1 MPERG
6 CASMVESAPS
16 EGLTLLWPW
25 LLLLLPLPWLV
36 RKFFSAASGA
46 SMQALKVPWFSMMT
60 APGSTWMKQ
69 PLLALAASLVWVF
82 LLLAAA
88 RPQWVGE
95 IENLPISG
103 RDLLLAVDISG
114 SMDTQDM
121 ILNNKA
127 VNRLAVVKKVAGEFI
142 QRRKGDRVGLVLF
155 GSRAYLQTPL
165 TFDTETT
172 SILLDESEIGLA
184 GRETAIGDAIG
195 LAVKR
200 LREDAASERV
210 LILLT
215 DGANTSGEVQ
225 PMQAA
230 EFAAREGL
238 KIYTVGVGADEMVV
252 QDFFGS
258 RMVNPSADLDED
270 TLKAIAERT
279 GGAYFRA
286 RDAEALA
293 RIYEQLDELEPVE
306 SDQEAIRIEPRSL
319 HQRAQLSLAERSRL
333 SVTGEGL
340 TVDGESVTNITIFE
354 RPRLDASGLQRERK
368 IHYVPGKLPRNRETR
383 PFECSIERM
392 PM

>member
-1 MPERG
+1 MPEHG
-6 CASMVESAPS
+6 CASMVEYLPS
-16 EGLTLLWPW
+16 EGLTLFWPW

-36 RKFFSAASGA
+36 RKFSPAASGA
-46 SMQALKVPWFSMMT
+46 SMQALNVPWFSLMSASDT
-60 APGSTWMKQ
+60 TGMKQ
-69 PLLALAASLVWVF
+69 PVLALAASLVWVL

-95 IENLPISG
+95 IEKLPISG

-121 ILNNKA
+121 ILNGRA

-142 QRRKGDRVGLVLF
+142 QRRKGDRVGLILF

-165 TFDTETT
+165 TFDTQTT

-215 DGANTSGEVQ
+215 DGANTSGQVQ

-238 KIYTVGVGADEMVV
+238 KIYTVGVGADEMMV

-270 TLKAIAERT
+270 TLIAIAERT

-306 SDQEAIRIEPRSL
+306 SDQEAIRLVDELFFLP
-319 HQRAQLSLAERSRL
+319 LSLAFLLAIAAAMLAMKPGLR
-333 SVTGEGL
+333 TG
-340 TVDGESVTNITIFE
+340 VM
-354 RPRLDASGLQRERK
+354 AS
-368 IHYVPGKLPRNRETR
+368 
-383 PFECSIERM
+383 
-392 PM
+392 

>member
-1 MPERG
+1 MGDSMP
-6 CASMVESAPS
+6 A
-16 EGLTLLWPW
+16 EGLTLAWYW
-25 LLLLLPLPWLV
+25 LLVLLPLPWLV
-36 RKFFSAASGA
+36 RRWLSAAPNAG
-46 SMQALKVPWFSMMT
+46 MQALRVPWFAMMNDS
-60 APGSTWMKQ
+60 AAGRMKK
-69 PLLALAASLVWVF
+69 PALAAIAALAWCLLV
-82 LLLAAA
+82 LAAA
-88 RPQWVGE
+88 RPQWIGE
-95 IENLPISG
+95 IETLPVTG

-121 ILNNKA
+121 VLGGRA

-172 SILLDESEIGLA
+172 AILLDESEIGLA

-225 PMQAA
+225 PMQAT

-238 KIYTVGVGADEMVV
+238 KIYTVGVGADEMMV

-258 RMVNPSADLDED
+258 RLVNPSADLDED

-286 RDAEALA
+286 RDAAALA
-293 RIYEQLDELEPVE
+293 DIYLQLDELEPVE
-306 SDQEAIRIEPRSL
+306 SDQEAIRPVDELFHWPLSAAFL
-319 HQRAQLSLAERSRL
+319 LVLAAVVVLMAPAWSGFARAGSA
-333 SVTGEGL
+333 
-340 TVDGESVTNITIFE
+340 
-354 RPRLDASGLQRERK
+354 AS
-368 IHYVPGKLPRNRETR
+368 
-383 PFECSIERM
+383 
-392 PM
+392 

>member
-1 MPERG
+1 M
-6 CASMVESAPS
+6 ADAAPVA
-16 EGLTLLWPW
+16 GLTLAWPW
-25 LLLLLPLPWLV
+25 LLALLPLAWLL
-36 RKFFSAASGA
+36 RRWLPAAGGTGLL
-46 SMQALKVPWFSMMT
+46 ALRVPWFAQVADEGRGWIRRSGL
-60 APGSTWMKQ
+60 A
-69 PLLALAASLVWVF
+69 LLAALAWGLLVV
-82 LLLAAA
+82 AAA

-95 IENLPISG
+95 IESLPVTG

-121 ILNNKA
+121 VLGGQA

-142 QRRKGDRVGLVLF
+142 QGRRGDRVGLVLF

-172 SILLDESEIGLA
+172 AILLDEAEIGLA

-210 LILLT
+210 LVLLT

-225 PMQAA
+225 PMQAT

-238 KIYTVGVGADEMVV
+238 RIYTVGVGADEMMV

-258 RMVNPSADLDED
+258 RLVNPSADLDED
-270 TLKAIAERT
+270 TLQAIAERT

-286 RDAEALA
+286 RDAEALV

-306 SDQEAIRIEPRSL
+306 SDQEAVRPVDELFFWP
-319 HQRAQLSLAERSRL
+319 LAAAFAL
-333 SVTGEGL
+333 VLAGVVAL
-340 TVDGESVTNITIFE
+340 
-354 RPRLDASGLQRERK
+354 LW
-368 IHYVPGKLPRNRETR
+368 PGGARRVAAA
-383 PFECSIERM
+383 
-392 PM
+392 

>member
-6 CASMVESAPS
+6 CASMVESVPT
-16 EGLTLLWPW
+16 EGLALLWPW

-306 SDQEAIRIEPRSL
+306 SDQEAIRPVDELFYLP
-319 HQRAQLSLAERSRL
+319 LSIAFLLALAAAMLAVQPGLRGG
-333 SVTGEGL
+333 VT
-340 TVDGESVTNITIFE
+340 
-354 RPRLDASGLQRERK
+354 AS
-368 IHYVPGKLPRNRETR
+368 
-383 PFECSIERM
+383 
-392 PM
+392 

>member
-1 MPERG
+1 
-6 CASMVESAPS
+6 MVENLPA
-16 EGLTLLWPW
+16 EGLTLAWAW

-36 RKFFSAASGA
+36 RRWLSAAPRAGL
-46 SMQALKVPWFSMMT
+46 QALKVPWFAMMT
-60 APGSTWMKQ
+60 ASRSGWMKK
-69 PLLALAASLVWVF
+69 PVMAALAGLAWTL

-95 IENLPISG
+95 IETMPVSG

-121 ILNNKA
+121 ILDRKA

-142 QRRKGDRVGLVLF
+142 QRRRGDRVGLVLF

-172 SILLDESEIGLA
+172 AILLDESEIGLA

-200 LREDAASERV
+200 LRDDAASERV
-210 LILLT
+210 LVLLT

-225 PMQAA
+225 PMQATQ
-230 EFAAREGL
+230 FAAREGMT
-238 KIYTVGVGADEMVV
+238 IYTVGVGADEMMV

-258 RMVNPSADLDED
+258 RLVNPSADLDED
-270 TLKAIAERT
+270 TLKAIAELT

-286 RDAEALA
+286 RDARALA
-293 RIYEQLDELEPVE
+293 EIYEQLDELEPVE
-306 SDQEAIRIEPRSL
+306 SDQEAIRPVDELFFWPLSIAFLLVLAALLYAMLPGMRR
-319 HQRAQLSLAERSRL
+319 RAAL
-333 SVTGEGL
+333 V
-340 TVDGESVTNITIFE
+340 
-354 RPRLDASGLQRERK
+354 
-368 IHYVPGKLPRNRETR
+368 
-383 PFECSIERM
+383 
-392 PM
+392 

>member
-1 MPERG
+1 MADTVP
-6 CASMVESAPS
+6 A
-16 EGLTLLWPW
+16 EGLTLAWAW
-25 LLLLLPLPWLV
+25 LLLLLPLPWLL
-36 RKFFSAASGA
+36 RRWLSAASSKG
-46 SMQALKVPWFSMMT
+46 MQALRVPWFAMMQDS
-60 APGSTWMKQ
+60 AAVWMKK
-69 PLLALAASLVWVF
+69 PVLAILAAIVW
-82 LLLAAA
+82 LLLMLAAA

-95 IENLPISG
+95 IETLPVTG

-121 ILNNKA
+121 VLKGKP

-172 SILLDESEIGLA
+172 AILLEESEIGLA

-225 PMQAA
+225 PMQAT

-238 KIYTVGVGADEMVV
+238 KIYTVGVGADEMMVK
-252 QDFFGS
+252 DFFGS
-258 RMVNPSADLDED
+258 RLVNPSADLDED
-270 TLKAIAERT
+270 TLRAIAERT
-279 GGAYFRA
+279 GGTYFRA
-286 RDAEALA
+286 RDAKALVE
-293 RIYEQLDELEPVE
+293 IYKQLDELEPVE
-306 SDQEAIRIEPRSL
+306 SDQESVRPVDELFFWPLSGAFLLALFAALVLMFPGIR
-319 HQRAQLSLAERSRL
+319 
-333 SVTGEGL
+333 
-340 TVDGESVTNITIFE
+340 
-354 RPRLDASGLQRERK
+354 REWA
-368 IHYVPGKLPRNRETR
+368 T
-383 PFECSIERM
+383 
-392 PM
+392 

>member
-1 MPERG
+1 MAEG
-6 CASMVESAPS
+6 MAT
-16 EGLTLLWPW
+16 EGLTLAWPW
-25 LLLLLPLPWLV
+25 MLLLLPLPWLV
-36 RKFFSAASGA
+36 RRWLSAAPQAGF
-46 SMQALKVPWFSMMT
+46 QALKVPWFSMISD
-60 APGSTWMKQ
+60 ARAGWMKQ
-69 PLLALAASLVWVF
+69 PLLIAIASLAWVLLVLAAT
-82 LLLAAA
+82 

-95 IENLPISG
+95 IETLPVTG

-121 ILNNKA
+121 IMGGRS
-127 VNRLAVVKKVAGEFI
+127 VNRLSVVKKVAGEFI

-225 PMQAA
+225 PMQAT

-238 KIYTVGVGADEMVV
+238 KIYTVGVGADEMMVR
-252 QDFFGS
+252 DFFGS
-258 RMVNPSADLDED
+258 RIVNPSADLDED
-270 TLKAIAERT
+270 TLMAIAERT
-279 GGAYFRA
+279 GGAYFSA

-306 SDQEAIRIEPRSL
+306 SDQEAIRPVDELFFWPL
-319 HQRAQLSLAERSRL
+319 GAAFLLAMAGVLYAMTPGVKRL
-333 SVTGEGL
+333 AT
-340 TVDGESVTNITIFE
+340 
-354 RPRLDASGLQRERK
+354 A
-368 IHYVPGKLPRNRETR
+368 
-383 PFECSIERM
+383 
-392 PM
+392 

>member
-1 MPERG
+1 MAENLP
-6 CASMVESAPS
+6 V
-16 EGLTLLWPW
+16 EGLTLVWPW
-25 LLLLLPLPWLV
+25 LLLLLPLSWLV
-36 RKFFSAASGA
+36 RQWLSDAPGA
-46 SMQALKVPWFSMMT
+46 GLQALKVPWFSMIT
-60 APGSTWMKQ
+60 SPGSAWMKK
-69 PLLALAASLVWVF
+69 PVLAALATLAWILLVV
-82 LLLAAA
+82 AAT

-95 IENLPISG
+95 IETLPVTG

-121 ILNNKA
+121 VLDQKA

-142 QRRKGDRVGLVLF
+142 QRRRGDRVGLVLF

-172 SILLDESEIGLA
+172 AILLDESEIGLA

-200 LREDAASERV
+200 LRDDAASERV
-210 LILLT
+210 LVLLT

-225 PMQAA
+225 PMQAT
-230 EFAAREGL
+230 EFAAREDMT
-238 KIYTVGVGADEMVV
+238 IYTVGVGADEMMV

-258 RMVNPSADLDED
+258 RLVNPSADLDED

-293 RIYEQLDELEPVE
+293 KIYEQLDELEPVE
-306 SDQEAIRIEPRSL
+306 SDQEAIRLVDELFFWP
-319 HQRAQLSLAERSRL
+319 LSFAFLLILAAVSFAL
-333 SVTGEGL
+333 LPGL
-340 TVDGESVTNITIFE
+340 RRGV
-354 RPRLDASGLQRERK
+354 
-368 IHYVPGKLPRNRETR
+368 LPV
-383 PFECSIERM
+383 
-392 PM
+392 

>member
-1 MPERG
+1 MK
-6 CASMVESAPS
+6 AAPDA
-16 EGLTLLWPW
+16 G
-25 LLLLLPLPWLV
+25 
-36 RKFFSAASGA
+36 
-46 SMQALKVPWFSMMT
+46 MQALRVPWFAMMSES
-60 APGSTWMKQ
+60 AAGWMKK
-69 PLLALAASLVWVF
+69 PLLTALAVFAWCLLV
-82 LLLAAA
+82 LAAA

-95 IENLPISG
+95 IETLPVTG

-121 ILNNKA
+121 FLDDKA

-142 QRRKGDRVGLVLF
+142 QGRRGDRVGLVLF

-172 SILLDESEIGLA
+172 AILLDESEIGLA

-195 LAVKR
+195 LSVKR

-210 LILLT
+210 LVLLT

-225 PMQAA
+225 PMQAT

-238 KIYTVGVGADEMVV
+238 KIYTVGVGADEMMVR
-252 QDFFGS
+252 DFFGS
-258 RMVNPSADLDED
+258 RLVNPSADLDED

-293 RIYEQLDELEPVE
+293 NIYEQLDELEPVE
-306 SDQEAIRIEPRSL
+306 SDQEAIRPVDELFYWPLGIAFVL
-319 HQRAQLSLAERSRL
+319 VLGAL
-333 SVTGEGL
+333 SVAMLPG
-340 TVDGESVTNITIFE
+340 V
-354 RPRLDASGLQRERK
+354 QRVVAVR
-368 IHYVPGKLPRNRETR
+368 
-383 PFECSIERM
+383 
-392 PM
+392 

>member
-1 MPERG
+1 MADAMP
-6 CASMVESAPS
+6 A
-16 EGLTLLWPW
+16 EGLTLAWAW
-25 LLLLLPLPWLV
+25 LMLLLPLPWLV
-36 RKFFSAASGA
+36 RRWLRAAQGA
-46 SMQALKVPWFSMMT
+46 GMQALRVPWFAMMQDSV
-60 APGSTWMKQ
+60 AAWMKK
-69 PLLALAASLVWVF
+69 PVIATLAAAIW
-82 LLLAAA
+82 LLLMLAAA

-95 IENLPISG
+95 IETLPVTG

-121 ILNNKA
+121 VLKGRP

-172 SILLDESEIGLA
+172 AILLDESEIGLA

-225 PMQAA
+225 PMQAT

-238 KIYTVGVGADEMVV
+238 KIYTVGVGADEMMV

-258 RMVNPSADLDED
+258 RLVNPSADLDED

-306 SDQEAIRIEPRSL
+306 SDQESIRPVDELFFWPLSAAFLLAIGGAL
-319 HQRAQLSLAERSRL
+319 LSMLPGLRREMLA
-333 SVTGEGL
+333 
-340 TVDGESVTNITIFE
+340 
-354 RPRLDASGLQRERK
+354 
-368 IHYVPGKLPRNRETR
+368 
-383 PFECSIERM
+383 
-392 PM
+392 